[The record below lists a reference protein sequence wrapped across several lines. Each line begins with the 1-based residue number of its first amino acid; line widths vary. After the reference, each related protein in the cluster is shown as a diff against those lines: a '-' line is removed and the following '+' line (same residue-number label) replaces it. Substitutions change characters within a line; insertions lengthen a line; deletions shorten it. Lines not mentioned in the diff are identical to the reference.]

1 MICPI
6 KSYRNVWVLCQNS
19 CLLWALAAC
28 SNLSNLI
35 HRHLS
40 GKDYNIEFSHRKVKN
55 YWWRKLKRAG
65 KTTADGE
72 KQNEMSACTDEFFYQ
87 SYMLLFYIQSHH
99 FTQNHSFLIVHSE
112 RKVII
117 TCNSWITS
125 YPYTSLWFLPEAFV
139 LINIL
144 RFHCQFM
151 VCSGKFWHFR
161 ILERLTNWWMS
172 QYV

>member
-1 MICPI
+1 MKKVEEGWQNNSRWGKNTTRCQL
-6 KSYRNVWVLCQNS
+6 VLMNFF
-19 CLLWALAAC
+19 
-28 SNLSNLI
+28 I
-35 HRHLS
+35 
-40 GKDYNIEFSHRKVKN
+40 
-55 YWWRKLKRAG
+55 RA
-65 KTTADGE
+65 T
-72 KQNEMSACTDEFFYQ
+72 F
-87 SYMLLFYIQSHH
+87 MLLFYIQSHH

-117 TCNSWITS
+117 TCNSWLTS

-144 RFHCQFM
+144 RFHCQFV

-172 QYV
+172 QYVFINTINTITPWKVLCMVFTHSFLYQKSHSFTVLTHSISDMS